1 MFFVSALVFPSL
13 TFSWMIY
20 EAYLEISGRFSED
33 VLTCLP
39 MIYEFGEFTLDSD
52 KVEIRKS
59 GLVVAAEPQVFR
71 LLLLLLENCERL
83 VTKDEIIEV
92 VWGGRIVSDSA
103 ISSRIKSARQILGD
117 SGAEQHFVRTVHGQG
132 FRFVGNVNRLA
143 STPGP
148 RVEPPAQVH
157 APLPPSSE
165 GQSVTAKPS
174 IAVLPFHVIGEA
186 GPYASIADALPHD
199 LISALARL
207 RWLFVIARGS
217 SFRFRA
223 LDPDMAEIGALL
235 RVRYCLTGMVEVF
248 GSTIVMTVELTDTR
262 DGGILW
268 ADRFKATIDDV
279 HDIRAQIISSVVAA
293 LELQIPL
300 NEARIARLATPDS
313 LDAWSSYHLG
323 LQHLLR
329 FTEADNATASL
340 LFRRAIHEDSGFSR
354 AHAGLSSTFFQ
365 NAFMNYTRNPEDD
378 TLKAKD
384 AAMAAVQLDP
394 MDPFSNFAMGRTFW
408 LEGDLDGSRG
418 WLDRATSISPNYAQG
433 IYAQAWTD
441 TVAGHGHEGLASAEM
456 AMSLSPLDPFLYAML
471 GTRALAYLAQ
481 GQDAAAAEWAERA
494 ARSPG
499 AHVLIALIAVAAHCL
514 NGDSDAA
521 KAWADNARSRR
532 PDVSSDHFFRSFPF
546 RDQNLRRRIEKALAS
561 FAI

>member
-1 MFFVSALVFPSL
+1 
-13 TFSWMIY
+13 
-20 EAYLEISGRFSED
+20 
-33 VLTCLP
+33 
-39 MIYEFGEFTLDSD
+39 MIYEFGAFTLDSD
-52 KVEIRKS
+52 KVELKRS
-59 GLVVAAEPQVFR
+59 GLVIATEPQVFR
-71 LLLLLLENCERL
+71 LLLLLLENSERL
-83 VTKDEIIEV
+83 VTKDEIIGV
-92 VWGGRIVSDSA
+92 VWAGRIVSDSA

-117 SGAEQHFVRTVHGQG
+117 SGAEQHFIRTVHGQG
-132 FRFVGNVNRLA
+132 FRFVGNVSRV
-143 STPGP
+143 TPS
-148 RVEPPAQVH
+148 H
-157 APLPPSSE
+157 APKIELPLQLHDPIPPKTKGRGE
-165 GQSVTAKPS
+165 TTKPS
-174 IAVLPFHVIGEA
+174 IAVLPFHVLGEA

-223 LDPDMAEIGALL
+223 PDPDMAEVGALL
-235 RVRYCLTGMVEVF
+235 KVRYCLTGMVEVF
-248 GSTIVMTVELTDTR
+248 GNAIVITVELTDTR
-262 DGGILW
+262 DGGVLW

-279 HDIRAQIISSVVAA
+279 HDIRSQIISSVVAA

-300 NEARIARLATPDS
+300 NEARIARLATPEC

-329 FTEADNATASL
+329 FTEADNGIAEL
-340 LFRRAIHEDSGFSR
+340 LFARAIHEDPSFSR

-365 NAFMNYTRNPEDD
+365 NAFMNYTNDPTSEILR
-378 TLKAKD
+378 AKD

-408 LEGDLDGSRG
+408 LEGDLDGSRA

-441 TVAGHGHEGLASAEM
+441 TIAGHGHEGLASAEL

-481 GQDAAAAEWAERA
+481 GQDAEAAEWAERA

-514 NGDSDAA
+514 NGDDSAA
-521 KAWADNARSRR
+521 KAWADSARARR
-532 PDVSSDHFFRSFPF
+532 PDVSREHFFRSFPF
-546 RDQNLRRRIEKALAS
+546 RDQTLRGRIDKALAS
-561 FAI
+561 FGI